1 LRVFVSNTA
10 HDQAWQLEHQE
21 AQEDGVP
28 KPGPSSSNVK
38 SGSPTKPAASAVA
51 QTSDT
56 SQSAAPSGNVEMG
69 DVASIGAPVTE
80 VVVTE
85 VVKPLVPK
93 EMQLGKEVDVNTGK
107 GIPGWVLR
115 VEGRVLDV
123 SWSTAIIPI
132 VADQILQSGN
142 TRLDK
147 SKRKLSSFLRSA
159 VIEFDNR
166 EPPTFPEGN
175 IVEVELFLSLER
187 QMAE

>member
-1 LRVFVSNTA
+1 
-10 HDQAWQLEHQE
+10 
-21 AQEDGVP
+21 
-28 KPGPSSSNVK
+28 
-38 SGSPTKPAASAVA
+38 
-51 QTSDT
+51 
-56 SQSAAPSGNVEMG
+56 MG